1 MNGAGWPKSPA
12 RLAAGLL
19 IFTMIGGSAAAQ
31 YRAEAIPGSPLG
43 VGRIEIRLPEAE
55 YSPVLGIDGL
65 LVRERNGRVFYPA
78 IQHREIP
85 EIVTNTLK
93 SSRRPLVQL
102 FGEVLDQPPT
112 AVVYF
117 LFDGDEPLD
126 LAIQSTRVEQ
136 VIVRPRP
143 NPRGW
148 SRLLKEWWQHFA
160 DRPGLLKQKDDYP
173 PIVQNYLEATLARR
187 LGLPLPAERPSLPWK
202 RDFQEQVGVSLATE
216 QVKIEFERRRILG
229 NPALAEPADQ
239 ALPAAIAAA
248 PTPPPDVPGETVIE
262 PLAMHVPAECLYVRF
277 GNFNNFLWLQDTLKK
292 WNGDARN
299 LVSLRGLDY
308 AMSAR
313 MEQGLVLQQTALS
326 RLFGATVIQDV
337 AIIGTDA
344 YFADGA
350 AYGLLFQASN
360 NMLLGADFNRQRA
373 ERLKAESDVTE
384 SAVEIG
390 GRKVSFLSSPD
401 GRVRSFYVTSG
412 DFHFVT
418 RSRRLAERF
427 LETAAAP
434 ETALGSGAGFRHA
447 RTLMPTARDDTV
459 FVYMSEP
466 FLDNLVS
473 PAYRIE
479 TARRLEALAD
489 IELAALAR
497 LSARSAGHPCDSIE
511 ALKKHGHLPPEFGVR
526 PDGSQAVVGE
536 ELVVDSLRGRRG
548 AFLPIADVAV
558 DRVTASEARA
568 YAAFVDYYQRH
579 WGNLDPIIVAVKRSA
594 EGKNRE
600 RVVVDARMTPFSRAN
615 FTRLQEKLGP
625 ADTLQLEPVAG
636 NFASFEA
643 ILADGRIFGGLQ
655 DVGSPIPE
663 GILSLLPRNFFPQFL
678 VGYLGSRGP
687 LGPLRLLNLGFPPP
701 DPAGFS
707 KSRIGGWRL
716 QAGEFTLFSF
726 QREILAAVAPRL
738 RFQEASE
745 PAQIRLQVDDV
756 SVASVMPAL
765 NNYLHGRT
773 AETSRGN
780 LRLMHALEQ
789 QLGVPL
795 EECRETAEKLLDA
808 KLVCPLGGQYAL
820 SQSPAGV
827 GFWTSTAL
835 AESPPASVPG
845 AETEAFLAPPLNWF
859 RGLTARV
866 HVMPDALSVHAEV
879 VMQSPK

>member
-1 MNGAGWPKSPA
+1 
-12 RLAAGLL
+12 
-19 IFTMIGGSAAAQ
+19 MIGGSAAAQ
-31 YRAEAIPGSPLG
+31 YRAEAILGASLG

-55 YSPVLGIDGL
+55 YSPALGIDGL

-78 IQHREIP
+78 IQHREMP

-117 LFDGDEPLD
+117 LFDGEEPLD
-126 LAIQSTRVEQ
+126 LSIQSTRIER

-148 SRLLKEWWQHFA
+148 SRLLQQWWQHFA

-239 ALPAAIAAA
+239 PLPEAIAAA
-248 PTPPPDVPGETVIE
+248 PAPSPDVPADTVIE
-262 PLAMHVPAECLYVRF
+262 PVAMHVPAECLYVRF

-447 RTLMPTARDDTV
+447 RALMPTARDDTV

-489 IELAALAR
+489 IELAAAAR
-497 LSARSAGHPCDSIE
+497 YPPDPRAIPDSIE

-526 PDGSQAVVGE
+526 PDGSQC
-536 ELVVDSLRGRRG
+536 GRRRG
-548 AFLPIADVAV
+548 VGGRFAPRA
-558 DRVTASEARA
+558 ARA
-568 YAAFVDYYQRH
+568 FCRSPTWPSAKSRRRKPGPTPRLSITTSATGAISTRSSS
-579 WGNLDPIIVAVKRSA
+579 PSSCSA

-600 RVVVDARMTPFSRAN
+600 RVVVDARMTPFSRKRISRDCRKN
-615 FTRLQEKLGP
+615 WVQPTPSSLNRSP
-625 ADTLQLEPVAG
+625 AISP
-636 NFASFEA
+636 ASRRFWRMGA
-643 ILADGRIFGGLQ
+643 
-655 DVGSPIPE
+655 S
-663 GILSLLPRNFFPQFL
+663 S
-678 VGYLGSRGP
+678 
-687 LGPLRLLNLGFPPP
+687 
-701 DPAGFS
+701 AGFRTS
-707 KSRIGGWRL
+707 
-716 QAGEFTLFSF
+716 A
-726 QREILAAVAPRL
+726 L
-738 RFQEASE
+738 RSPKESC
-745 PAQIRLQVDDV
+745 RC
-756 SVASVMPAL
+756 
-765 NNYLHGRT
+765 
-773 AETSRGN
+773 
-780 LRLMHALEQ
+780 
-789 QLGVPL
+789 
-795 EECRETAEKLLDA
+795 CRET
-808 KLVCPLGGQYAL
+808 
-820 SQSPAGV
+820 SSRN
-827 GFWTSTAL
+827 FWSAI
-835 AESPPASVPG
+835 SG
-845 AETEAFLAPPLNWF
+845 RMAPWV
-859 RGLTARV
+859 RCGC
-866 HVMPDALSVHAEV
+866 
-879 VMQSPK
+879 

>member
-1 MNGAGWPKSPA
+1 M
-12 RLAAGLL
+12 R
-19 IFTMIGGSAAAQ
+19 
-31 YRAEAIPGSPLG
+31 
-43 VGRIEIRLPEAE
+43 
-55 YSPVLGIDGL
+55 
-65 LVRERNGRVFYPA
+65 
-78 IQHREIP
+78 
-85 EIVTNTLK
+85 
-93 SSRRPLVQL
+93 
-102 FGEVLDQPPT
+102 
-112 AVVYF
+112 
-117 LFDGDEPLD
+117 DGDR
-126 LAIQSTRVEQ
+126 TF
-136 VIVRPRP
+136 
-143 NPRGW
+143 G
-148 SRLLKEWWQHFA
+148 
-160 DRPGLLKQKDDYP
+160 DD
-173 PIVQNYLEATLARR
+173 V
-187 LGLPLPAERPSLPWK
+187 PAER
-202 RDFQEQVGVSLATE
+202 
-216 QVKIEFERRRILG
+216 
-229 NPALAEPADQ
+229 
-239 ALPAAIAAA
+239 
-248 PTPPPDVPGETVIE
+248 
-262 PLAMHVPAECLYVRF
+262 LYVRF

-308 AMSAR
+308 EMNAR

-497 LSARSAGHPCDSIE
+497 LSARSAGHPFDSIE

-558 DRVTASEARA
+558 GKVTASEARA

-615 FTRLQEKLGP
+615 FTRLQEKLG
-625 ADTLQLEPVAG
+625 
-636 NFASFEA
+636 N
-643 ILADGRIFGGLQ
+643 GR
-655 DVGSPIPE
+655 
-663 GILSLLPRNFFPQFL
+663 
-678 VGYLGSRGP
+678 
-687 LGPLRLLNLGFPPP
+687 
-701 DPAGFS
+701 
-707 KSRIGGWRL
+707 
-716 QAGEFTLFSF
+716 
-726 QREILAAVAPRL
+726 
-738 RFQEASE
+738 
-745 PAQIRLQVDDV
+745 
-756 SVASVMPAL
+756 
-765 NNYLHGRT
+765 H
-773 AETSRGN
+773 
-780 LRLMHALEQ
+780 
-789 QLGVPL
+789 
-795 EECRETAEKLLDA
+795 
-808 KLVCPLGGQYAL
+808 
-820 SQSPAGV
+820 
-827 GFWTSTAL
+827 
-835 AESPPASVPG
+835 PPA
-845 AETEAFLAPPLNWF
+845 
-859 RGLTARV
+859 
-866 HVMPDALSVHAEV
+866 
-879 VMQSPK
+879 